1 MASNYSIKCYNTLT
15 GFKYIAELMGK
26 LEGEKNF
33 VAAGEES
40 YGYMVGDFLRDKDA
54 VSACAF
60 FATMAACA
68 ADENKSLYDWLI
80 DMYVEHGYYKEGLIN
95 VTKKGQQGEQEIKAM
110 MKKLRD
116 NPPTE
121 IAGSAVAR
129 VLDYL
134 NLEEKDLKSGSIKK
148 LEFPSSDVLQFYLD
162 DGSKIS
168 VRPSG
173 TEPKIKFYISVN
185 TALTSSDEFDNASK
199 VLDEKISV
207 ISEYLK
213 SI

>member
-1 MASNYSIKCYNTLT
+1 
-15 GFKYIAELMGK
+15 
-26 LEGEKNF
+26 
-33 VAAGEES
+33 
-40 YGYMVGDFLRDKDA
+40 
-54 VSACAF
+54 
-60 FATMAACA
+60 
-68 ADENKSLYDWLI
+68 
-80 DMYVEHGYYKEGLIN
+80 MYVEHGYYKEGLIN